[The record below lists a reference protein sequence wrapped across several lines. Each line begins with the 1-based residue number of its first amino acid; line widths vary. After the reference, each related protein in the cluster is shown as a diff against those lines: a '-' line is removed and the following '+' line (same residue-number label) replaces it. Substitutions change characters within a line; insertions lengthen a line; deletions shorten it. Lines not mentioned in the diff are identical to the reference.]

1 MSYSCTISFK
11 QIKSEKLY
19 PFLQSLKKEAEKI
32 APDVAKDEYIWS
44 PIYRWMEYDEEK
56 EKIIKSVLKMPKK
69 KLNHSKKALK
79 SIIKGLKVIYHM
91 KREVILLMP

>member
-44 PIYRWMEYDEEK
+44 PIYRYHTT
-56 EKIIKSVLKMPKK
+56 IINK
-69 KLNHSKKALK
+69 
-79 SIIKGLKVIYHM
+79 
-91 KREVILLMP
+91 